1 MQLRQILAVLQKQN
15 KYVTLQRHVARQ
27 LIQQR
32 ALRLHVMVPS
42 VTNLVRRSNS
52 ELVLNWRIRK
62 RRTSRYAS
70 FLWYILA
77 INEYKLIKWYFLS
90 EKSNE
95 FLCVLR
101 NNIYL
106 CNVKT
111 KRRWFRTLHIFYCVV
126 LLFYWQG
133 LVEVSA
139 VREYICKMQWYMK
152 PFSLPSAKGFF
163 YGT

>member
-15 KYVTLQRHVARQ
+15 KYVTLQRHVARL

-32 ALRLHVMVPS
+32 VLRLHVMVPS

-62 RRTSRYAS
+62 GVPWGTPFFVIYFSDKWIQTYKMIFFYRKKVTNLFVWYEIISTFATS
-70 FLWYILA
+70 
-77 INEYKLIKWYFLS
+77 KQ
-90 EKSNE
+90 
-95 FLCVLR
+95 
-101 NNIYL
+101 
-106 CNVKT
+106 

-126 LLFYWQG
+126 LLFYWQS

-152 PFSLPSAKGFF
+152 PFSLPSVKGFF
-163 YGT
+163 